1 MSTQIRDWSAVAAEI
16 ASYRQ
21 MYNFAREIVNNTP
34 VGTGESYAASRLV
47 EALED
52 IIDLPI
58 AEAKRLARARRHFE
72 ALKATLA
79 A

>member
-1 MSTQIRDWSAVAAEI
+1 MSRQKRDWQEIAAEI

-21 MYNFAREIVNNTP
+21 MYNLACQIVESMP
-34 VGTGESYAASRLV
+34 VGTGENDAAGRVVKS
-47 EALED
+47 LED

-58 AEAKRLARARRHFE
+58 AEARRLARARRYFE